1 MYPGR
6 CGSVG
11 PSSHALKDL
20 RFDSRSGH
28 ILRLWVWSPVE
39 VHSGSN
45 QSMFLSYINVY
56 LSLSLSLSLSPK
68 SIFCKKNMMCY
79 LYCFLHIYF
88 LNIQLEYWN
97 KCIHVL
103 GKIILCTIQY
113 AKHILQNCLEM
124 APTSIYWA
132 YQQYLEDHKGI
143 FSSSICHNLFINR
156 ICWIK
161 SFLLTF
167 MPHIS

>member
-6 CGSVG
+6 CGS
-11 PSSHALKDL
+11 SHALKGL

-39 VHSGSN
+39 VHTGSN

-56 LSLSLSLSLSPK
+56 LSLSLTLSPK
-68 SIFCKKNMMCY
+68 SIFYKKNMMCY
-79 LYCFLHIYF
+79 LYFLHIYF

-103 GKIILCTIQY
+103 GKIIVCTIQY
-113 AKHILQNCLEM
+113 AKHILQNCPEM
-124 APTSIYWA
+124 APISIYWA
-132 YQQYLEDHKGI
+132 YQQYLEGHKGI

-167 MPHIS
+167 MPM